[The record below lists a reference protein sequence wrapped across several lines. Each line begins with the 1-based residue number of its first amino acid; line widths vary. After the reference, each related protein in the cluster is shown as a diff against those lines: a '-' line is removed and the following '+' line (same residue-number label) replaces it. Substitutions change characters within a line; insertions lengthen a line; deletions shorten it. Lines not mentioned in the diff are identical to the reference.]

1 MKEKILI
8 ICTIILIALL
18 PSTAYAATTDISISD
33 IDITPKKIYQGE
45 MAQITVDLDIETPED
60 ESKVTLS
67 FYIDGDLEKKVT
79 RYYSEKSHSYTYS
92 YDTEDTEIGTHTVE
106 VVTRIYRGT
115 STIKAEDSMTKK
127 LEIEEKAPVIDVT
140 MNVYP
145 KDVTVNENIQVFGYV
160 DPTDEIISIF
170 VDGIAKKTTV
180 PDINGFYSTYL
191 KIGKTGDHVITAS
204 VSDSKKH
211 KIVNVAEKPEI
222 TEIMPEEPKKDIII
236 TIIEPEPEKDEDID
250 KETDQETEEE
260 KEEEIFSY
268 ITVEASNKIL
278 DINQYESNIVRI
290 TITNYEDRSHLFSI
304 DTNFANEMIF
314 IPQPEVIKPGQ
325 SKILPLYF
333 SADEN
338 PGRHYGII
346 YVRNEERIVSEI
358 PLTVFISENDYI
370 KETVTQPIGPAAADM
385 LMILVA
391 IIAIVLMMGITHRIT
406 KRTTRPLEVSD
417 IGRPTTTL
425 LKKLH
430 ETTEKGAKARPETAY
445 LVPWSNIVI

>member
-1 MKEKILI
+1 
-8 ICTIILIALL
+8 
-18 PSTAYAATTDISISD
+18 
-33 IDITPKKIYQGE
+33 
-45 MAQITVDLDIETPED
+45 
-60 ESKVTLS
+60 
-67 FYIDGDLEKKVT
+67 
-79 RYYSEKSHSYTYS
+79 
-92 YDTEDTEIGTHTVE
+92 
-106 VVTRIYRGT
+106 
-115 STIKAEDSMTKK
+115 
-127 LEIEEKAPVIDVT
+127 
-140 MNVYP
+140 
-145 KDVTVNENIQVFGYV
+145 
-160 DPTDEIISIF
+160 IISIF

-180 PDINGFYSTYL
+180 PNINGFYSTYL

-204 VSDSKKH
+204 VGDSKKH
-211 KIVNVAEKPEI
+211 KIVNIAEKPEI

-236 TIIEPEPEKDEDID
+236 TIIEPEPEKD
-250 KETDQETEEE
+250 QEIEEE

-268 ITVEASNKIL
+268 ITVEASNKVL

-290 TITNYEDRSHLFSI
+290 TITNHEDKSHLFSI

-358 PLTVFISENDYI
+358 PLTVFISENDYL
-370 KETVTQPIGPAAADM
+370 KETVTQPIGPAVADI
-385 LMILVA
+385 LMILLA

-430 ETTEKGAKARPETAY
+430 ETTGKGAKTTPEIAY
-445 LVPWSNIVI
+445 IVPWSNIIL

>member
-1 MKEKILI
+1 MKEKIII
-8 ICTIILIALL
+8 ICTIMLIALL
-18 PSTAYAATTDISISD
+18 SSTAYAATTDISISD
-33 IDITPKKIYQGE
+33 IDITPKKIYQGIT
-45 MAQITVDLDIETPED
+45 AQITVDLDIETPED

-92 YDTEDTEIGTHTVE
+92 YDTEDIEIGTHTVE

-127 LEIEEKAPVIDVT
+127 FEIEEKTPVIDIT

-145 KDVTVNENIQVFGYV
+145 KDVTIDENIQVFGYV

-191 KIGKTGDHVITAS
+191 KIGKIGDHVITVS

-211 KIVNVAEKPEI
+211 KIVNVIKKPEI

-236 TIIEPEPEKDEDID
+236 TIIEPEPEKDEIID
-250 KETDQETEEE
+250 KETNQDTE
-260 KEEEIFSY
+260 KEEETFSY

-278 DINQYESNIVRI
+278 DINQYESNIVRL
-290 TITNYEDRSHLFSI
+290 TITNHEDKSHLFSI
-304 DTNFANEMIF
+304 DTNFNNEMIF
-314 IPQPEVIKPGQ
+314 VPQPEVIKPGQ

-346 YVRNEERIVSEI
+346 YVRNEE
-358 PLTVFISENDYI
+358 
-370 KETVTQPIGPAAADM
+370 
-385 LMILVA
+385 
-391 IIAIVLMMGITHRIT
+391 
-406 KRTTRPLEVSD
+406 
-417 IGRPTTTL
+417 
-425 LKKLH
+425 
-430 ETTEKGAKARPETAY
+430 
-445 LVPWSNIVI
+445 